1 MRLLPASG
9 FLGWRMFMME
19 IIETRQSPSPIGPY
33 SQAIRANGFI
43 FVSGQIPIDPETGQV
58 VAGGLEPQTHQVIK
72 NISTILEAAGSNLSQ
87 VVKTTVFLM
96 DLEYFPAFNRIYGD
110 YFGGIKPARA
120 TVQVARL
127 PKDALLEIEVVA
139 LA

>member
-1 MRLLPASG
+1 MGEIMR
-9 FLGWRMFMME
+9 E
-19 IIETRQSPSPIGPY
+19 IIETTEAPSPIGPY

-43 FVSGQIPIDPETGQV
+43 FVSGQIPVDPKTGQM
-58 VAGGLEPQTHQVIK
+58 VAGGLEPQTHQAIRNV
-72 NISTILEAAGSNLSQ
+72 SAILEAAGSSLNQ
-87 VVKTTVFLM
+87 VVKTTAFLIN
-96 DLEYFPAFNRIYGD
+96 LEDFPAFNRIYEE
-110 YFGGIKPARA
+110 YFGGVKPARA

>member
-1 MRLLPASG
+1 MRN
-9 FLGWRMFMME
+9 
-19 IIETRQSPSPIGPY
+19 IIETVEAPSPIGPY
-33 SQAIRANGFI
+33 SQAICANGFI
-43 FVSGQIPIDPETGQV
+43 FVSGQIPLEPKTGQMV
-58 VAGGLEPQTHQVIK
+58 GGGLEPQTHQVIK
-72 NISTILEAAGSNLSQ
+72 NISAILEAAGSNLNQ
-87 VVKTTVFLM
+87 VVKTTVFLVN
-96 DLEYFPAFNRIYGD
+96 LEDFSAFNRIYGD